1 MSIFNRN
8 KKNNEPAPVQKS
20 AAPSSPKPIVDADDF
35 FKDLDKKSKPKEV
48 SFEVETPEVTGLR
61 EAPLPRPVSEI
72 NMVETDE
79 AAAEALADKTA
90 MVLGDEYGDIN
101 AVNVSVD
108 TDEVLPD
115 KTLQERTYIPFEI
128 PEEEEAKPEFDPLDP
143 DAFFRDIDR
152 SKRRNKVKTTIE
164 APEVTGL
171 RETPAAAPESEINEI
186 AEEISTDSL
195 RDKTLDDNSA
205 FIGNINDVVISHIDT
220 SVLRAEQISDTEE
233 DT

>member
-164 APEVTGL
+164 APEVTGTSLLSSFMVASVPYLVKDIVSVVCAYFIALAVKKAL
-171 RETPAAAPESEINEI
+171 RKARLGTA
-186 AEEISTDSL
+186 D
-195 RDKTLDDNSA
+195 
-205 FIGNINDVVISHIDT
+205 
-220 SVLRAEQISDTEE
+220 
-233 DT
+233 